1 MLCQH
6 GTAQEPLLQRRLW
19 ANFIELHNTYGTW
32 KTLPGLPKYV
42 GLAMAVAAWKAHCVE
57 INVLKVAAKD
67 A

>member
-6 GTAQEPLLQRRLW
+6 GTAQEPLLRRQLW
-19 ANFIELHNTYGTW
+19 TSFFELPKTYGTW
-32 KTLPGLPKYV
+32 KTLPSLPKYV
-42 GLAMAVAAWKAHCVE
+42 GLALAVATWKAHCVE